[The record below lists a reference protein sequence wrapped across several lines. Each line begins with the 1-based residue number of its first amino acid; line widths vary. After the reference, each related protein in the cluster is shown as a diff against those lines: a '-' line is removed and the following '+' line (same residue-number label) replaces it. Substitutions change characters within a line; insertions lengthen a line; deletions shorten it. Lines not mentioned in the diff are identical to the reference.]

1 MTALL
6 AACVAVLVGSGV
18 YLLLKRSLARALF
31 GVVLLSHG
39 ANLLVFTLGGPARGK
54 APIVPKGEVAPV
66 PGHADP
72 VSQALVLTAIV
83 IGFAVVAFFAV
94 LIERAYRE
102 LSSEDSDDLKE
113 ESA

>member
-1 MTALL
+1 MAVLL
-6 AACVAVLVGSGV
+6 AACVAVLVSAGI

-39 ANLLVFTLGGPARGK
+39 ANLLVFTLGGPVRGK
-54 APIVPKGEVAPV
+54 APIVPKGDLAPEAI
-66 PGHADP
+66 HADP

-94 LIERAYRE
+94 LIERTYRATA
-102 LSSEDSDDLKE
+102 SEDSDDLTE
-113 ESA
+113 EAS